1 VPSFRNLD
9 GTWLELLKPPELI
22 GMVTSQEH
30 EVAVAAHFMG
40 YDLMR
45 GPDGYTLSRRY
56 GADYEVVK
64 APTLAEITKHLKH

>member
-1 VPSFRNLD
+1 LAETGLP
-9 GTWLELLKPPELI
+9 ELFMPPEN
-22 GMVTSQEH
+22 TSQEY

-56 GADYEVVK
+56 GAEYEVVK
-64 APTLAEITKHLKH
+64 APTLEEITKHLKH